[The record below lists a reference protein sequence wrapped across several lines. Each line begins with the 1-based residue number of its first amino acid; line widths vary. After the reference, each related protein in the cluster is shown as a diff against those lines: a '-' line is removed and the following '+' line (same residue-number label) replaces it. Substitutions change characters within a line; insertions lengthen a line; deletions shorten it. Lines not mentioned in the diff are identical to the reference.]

1 MFHIGICDDEKGTC
15 AQLEEWCCDFG
26 EKNGFDIEIYVWYTG
41 ESLCDD
47 ISDKKLQLDM
57 LFLDI
62 ELVSTDGI
70 KVGKYIRDELENLE
84 TAIVYI
90 SSKSSYA
97 MNLFRVQPIDKPAYT
112 AALLNLMQKI
122 RRPSFLQAIL
132 EAAGREKLMEV
143 IICGI
148 KLRERKKQVFE
159 YCVRGYHYKV
169 PYKDIVYFY
178 SQDKKINIVLR
189 NEEVQFNGKLKNIAK
204 AVPHNFVLVH
214 QSYLINLDFVAEC
227 SYELVKMNN
236 GTLLNI
242 SLPYRKMVREKIT
255 QNAWGR

>member
-1 MFHIGICDDEKGTC
+1 VFHIGICDDEKGTC

-41 ESLCDD
+41 EGLCDD

-97 MNLFRVQPIDKPAYT
+97 MNLFRVQPIDFLIKPIE
-112 AALLNLMQKI
+112 K
-122 RRPSFLQAIL
+122 
-132 EAAGREKLMEV
+132 EKLMEV

>member
-1 MFHIGICDDEKGTC
+1 
-15 AQLEEWCCDFG
+15 
-26 EKNGFDIEIYVWYTG
+26 
-41 ESLCDD
+41 
-47 ISDKKLQLDM
+47 M

-70 KVGKYIRDELENLE
+70 KVGRFIRDELENLE

-97 MNLFRVQPIDKPAYT
+97 MNLFRVQPIDFLIKPI
-112 AALLNLMQKI
+112 KK
-122 RRPSFLQAIL
+122 
-132 EAAGREKLMEV
+132 EKLMEA

-148 KLRERKKQVFE
+148 KLQERKNQVFE

-178 SQDKKINIVLR
+178 SKDKKINIVLK
-189 NEEVQFNGKLKNIAK
+189 NEERQFNGKLKNIAK
-204 AVPHNFVLVH
+204 AVPHNFILVH
-214 QSYLINLDFVAEC
+214 QSYLINLDFVSEC
-227 SYELVKMNN
+227 SYESVKMNN
-236 GTLLNI
+236 GTLINI
-242 SLPYRKMVREKIT
+242 SLPYRKTVREKIT

>member
-1 MFHIGICDDEKGTC
+1 MVNKMVKYETKIIGGHDVFHIGICDDEKGTC
-15 AQLEEWCCDFG
+15 AQLEEWCYDYG
-26 EKNGFDIEIYVWYTG
+26 EKNGFDIEIDVWYTG
-41 ESLCDD
+41 ERLCDD
-47 ISDKKLQLDM
+47 ILNKKIHLDM

-70 KVGKYIRDELENLE
+70 KVGRFIRDELENLE

-97 MNLFRVQPIDKPAYT
+97 MNLFRVQPIDFLIKPI
-112 AALLNLMQKI
+112 KK
-122 RRPSFLQAIL
+122 
-132 EAAGREKLMEV
+132 EKLMEA

-148 KLRERKKQVFE
+148 KLQERKNQVFE